1 MNLLPAMFYL
11 PPTLDLMA
19 LRVGDSFDTVYAPNL
34 YTGEGWRVITFRVGL
49 FHHLPKKPPVRMYAV
64 ECKRAVS
71 AAEAG
76 ALFAGALHGAPLSHL
91 GVAS

>member
-1 MNLLPAMFYL
+1 MKPLPAMFYL
-11 PPTLDLMA
+11 PPSLDLMA

-71 AAEAG
+71 VTEAE
-76 ALFAGALHGAPLSHL
+76 ALFARAQDGAPLEVEVCS
-91 GVAS
+91 